1 MSITVNTN
9 ATALMG
15 QRNLNQ
21 TGDKL
26 SQTLSR
32 LSSGMRVINAKDDS
46 AGLAIAQ
53 GMDKNIRALKQ
64 GSRNA
69 NDGIS
74 LIQTTQSSM
83 DQILNSLQRMNE
95 LASQAKSGTYG
106 SADRANMNKEYQ
118 ALLSEVGR
126 VANSASFNGKNLL
139 DGSTSTVTIQ
149 VGTGNTANDTLSIE
163 LASLKAGT
171 LVTAGGV
178 TTSVDGLTITG
189 SAIDTIGTEASGAT
203 AGTGATSA
211 LTELSAAISTV
222 TSAMAQLGANHANL
236 ETAMKG
242 NEDASINLQ
251 AARSRIM
258 DTDFAEESSNL
269 SKFQV
274 LQQSGASMLAQANST
289 AQIALKLLQ

>member
-15 QRNLNQ
+15 QRNINQ

-26 SQTLSR
+26 SQTLNR
-32 LSSGMRVINAKDDS
+32 LSSGMRIINAKDDS

-53 GMDKNIRALKQ
+53 GMDKNIRSLKQ
-64 GSRNA
+64 GARNA

-95 LASQAKSGTYG
+95 LASQSKSGTYG
-106 SADRANMNKEYQ
+106 QADRDNMDKEYQ
-118 ALLSEVGR
+118 ALLAEVDR

-139 DGSTSTVTIQ
+139 DGSTTSVSIQ
-149 VGTGNTANDTLSIE
+149 IGTGNTANDSLSIE

-171 LVTAGGV
+171 LATAGGV
-178 TTSVDGLTITG
+178 TTSADGLTITG
-189 SAIDTIGTEASGAT
+189 SSISTVGAAATDTT

-211 LTELSAAISTV
+211 ITEIAAAIATV
-222 TSAMAQLGANHANL
+222 TSAMAQLGANHGNL
-236 ETAMKG
+236 EAAMKG

-258 DTDFAEESSNL
+258 DADFAEESSNL

-274 LQQSGASMLAQANST
+274 LQQSGAAMLAQANST